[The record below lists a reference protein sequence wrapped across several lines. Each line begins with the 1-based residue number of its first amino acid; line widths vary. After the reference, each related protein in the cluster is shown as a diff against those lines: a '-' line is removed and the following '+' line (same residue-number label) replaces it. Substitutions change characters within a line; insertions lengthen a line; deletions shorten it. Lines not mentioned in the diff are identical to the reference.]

1 MSVTIKD
8 VEHIAKLA
16 KLQFSDEEKE
26 KFTHQ
31 FNDIL
36 KYIEQLNS
44 LNTENVEPLSQVID
58 LHNVFREDVV
68 KPSLPTKEAL
78 DNAPD
83 KTDEYFKVPKVIG

>member
-1 MSVTIKD
+1 MSVTIND

-16 KLQFSDEEKE
+16 KLQFSQEEKE

-36 KYIEQLNS
+36 RYIEQLNS
-44 LNTENVEPLSQVID
+44 LNTENVEPLSQVIE
-58 LHNVFREDVV
+58 LQNVFRDDVV
-68 KPSLPTKEAL
+68 KQSLSTKEAL

>member
-16 KLQFSDEEKE
+16 KLQFSEEEKE

-44 LNTENVEPLSQVID
+44 LNTENVEPLAQVIE
-58 LHNVFREDVV
+58 LHNVFRNDEV
-68 KPSLPTKEAL
+68 KESLPTKEAL

-83 KTDEYFKVPKVIG
+83 KTEEYFKVPKVIG